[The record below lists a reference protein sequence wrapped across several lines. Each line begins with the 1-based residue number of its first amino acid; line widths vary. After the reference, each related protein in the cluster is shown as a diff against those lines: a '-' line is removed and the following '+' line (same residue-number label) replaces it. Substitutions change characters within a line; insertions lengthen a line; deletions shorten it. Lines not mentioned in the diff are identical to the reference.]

1 MANAPVIFDD
11 GGSTRIKQL
20 KDSVNMDGLLGTPV
34 GQNIVCQDKADGPFV
49 DVHGNFKCHMTI
61 RFHQGDGNQNVLPP
75 GGGGVAAGMD
85 LLQNDSVVI
94 TSQNG
99 QIATVTFDATNLL
112 TIQLTTPD
120 PDVVPLVE
128 AKQYL
133 KQRRYVVV
141 NAGPIQTVA
150 IVRAQVTTG
159 IFDLNANPSIYTMVH
174 LSC

>member
-20 KDSVNMDGLLGTPV
+20 KDNVNMDGLLGTPV
-34 GQNIVCQDKADGPFV
+34 GANIVCQDKADGPFV

-61 RFHQGDGNQNVLPP
+61 RFHQGDGTQNVLPP
-75 GGGGVAAGMD
+75 GSGGVAAGMD
-85 LLQNDSVVI
+85 LVVSDTVVI

-99 QIATVTFDATNLL
+99 QVATVTFDATNLL
-112 TIQLTTPD
+112 TVQLSTPV
-120 PDVVPLVE
+120 PGVIPLVE

-133 KQRRYVVV
+133 RQRRYVVV
-141 NAGPIQTVA
+141 NAGPIQTVVF
-150 IVRAQVTTG
+150 IRALVTTG

-174 LSC
+174 FS